1 MMTKAFSWQD
11 AFNRAPGARE
21 TEGGKLAAPLQIKT
35 IRGLKNFLDQAHI
48 KHCLLKPYFETENY
62 PLVESREL
70 LPSFEGDLYEYKD
83 LPGFSMVALARPLK
97 YFQEVF
103 QYDILHGL
111 YDQSEDGVRAK
122 CPLEDSVFA
131 QNALTI
137 ASRLPRHSQEEFRNR
152 FAGRDVTSLDTFP
165 DLLDYLANMERAHVM
180 AQDNYGDF
188 FLSGVYAS
196 LPSDLDTELKRY
208 GLRIGKF
215 TPGDDKR
222 YERNRQFVYQFL
234 MELYGFPIVSE
245 RRTSAALFARRLH
258 RLGENFLVRVL
269 GQSDRTVTSLYSHPD
284 AKNYPRLEK
293 LALVSVGEHQKEA
306 LSLIHKG
313 GYFVDPDK
321 RVVIL
326 RVIYHQHKFDP
337 NNVRQDRALS
347 VLRQEV
353 VHPLTGFPLSKINI
367 IKDIYN
373 LFLRLNDIVRGEYT
387 GRIIFKRNEIVENT
401 DTDEKR
407 LKFLYAWLTKNQR
420 RIIGYSDEFY
430 SNVVKVLDSY
440 LLSPDNYESFD
451 ALRSLHQEV
460 WGRYSFIQQA
470 RRIKDLEDLQ
480 MRHYK
485 GVKLT
490 YLQMLTTFTDILGNL
505 KYEIVNYF
513 DNLVERVL
521 NIGETILGD
530 RYLLANYVEIKD
542 EKLSPYG
549 LSVKKNYGRLVK
561 LLDEFKQIRKLRQ
574 TPHTPPAGLFF

>member
-1 MMTKAFSWQD
+1 MSKAFSWQD
-11 AFNRAPGARE
+11 AFSRAPGARE
-21 TEGGKLAAPLQIKT
+21 TEGGKLAAPPQIKT

-48 KHCLLKPYFETENY
+48 KHCLLKPYFETDNY

-103 QYDILHGL
+103 QYDIIHGL
-111 YDQSEDGVRAK
+111 YDQPDEGARAK
-122 CPLEDSVFA
+122 CPLEENVFA

-137 ASRLPRHSQEEFRNR
+137 ASRLPRHIQEEFRNR
-152 FAGRDVTSLDTFP
+152 FTGRDVTSLDTFP

-180 AQDNYGDF
+180 AQDTYGDF

-222 YERNRQFVYQFL
+222 YERNRLFVYQFL

-245 RRTSAALFARRLH
+245 RRTSAALFARKLH

-284 AKNYPRLEK
+284 AKDYPRLEK

-306 LSLIHKG
+306 LSLIRKG

-451 ALRSLHQEV
+451 VLRSLHQEV
-460 WGRYSFIQQA
+460 WTRYSFIQQA
-470 RRIKDLEDLQ
+470 RRVKDLEDLQ
-480 MRHYK
+480 LRHYK

-490 YLQMLTTFTDILGNL
+490 YLQMLTTFIDIMGNL

-521 NIGETILGD
+521 NIGEAILGD
-530 RYLLANYVEIKD
+530 RYLLVNYVQIKD

>member
-1 MMTKAFSWQD
+1 MSKHFSWQD
-11 AFNRAPGARE
+11 AFSRAPGARE
-21 TEGGKLAAPLQIKT
+21 TEPGKLAAPPQIKT

-48 KHCLLKPYFETENY
+48 KHCLLKPYFTTENY

-111 YDQSEDGVRAK
+111 YDQPEEIALAK

-131 QNALTI
+131 QNALTV
-137 ASRLPRHSQEEFRNR
+137 AMRLPRQIQEEFRAR
-152 FAGRDVTSLDTFP
+152 FAGRDVTSLDAFP
-165 DLLDYLANMERAHVM
+165 DLLDYLGNMERAHVM
-180 AQDNYGDF
+180 AQDTYGDF
-188 FLSGVYAS
+188 YLSGVYAS
-196 LPSDLDTELKRY
+196 LPSDLDTELKRF

-284 AKNYPRLEK
+284 AKDYPRLEK

-306 LSLIHKG
+306 LNLIGKG
-313 GYFVDPDK
+313 GYFVDPQK

-326 RVIYHQHKFDP
+326 RVIYRQHKFDP

-353 VHPLTGFPLSKINI
+353 VHPLTGFPLAKINI

-430 SNVVKVLDSY
+430 SNVAKVLDSY
-440 LLSPDNYESFD
+440 LLSPDNYDSFD
-451 ALRSLHQEV
+451 ALRTLHQEV

-470 RRIKDLEDLQ
+470 RRVKDLEDLQ
-480 MRHYK
+480 LRHYK
-485 GVKLT
+485 GAKLT
-490 YLQMLTTFTDILGNL
+490 YLQMLTTFSDSLGNL

-521 NIGETILGD
+521 NIGETILCD
-530 RYLLANYVEIKD
+530 RYLLANYVHIKD

-549 LSVKKNYGRLVK
+549 LSVKKNYGRVVK
-561 LLDEFKQIRKLRQ
+561 LLDEIKQIRKLRQ
-574 TPHTPPAGLFF
+574 NPHTPPAGLFF

>member
-1 MMTKAFSWQD
+1 MTKALSWQD
-11 AFNRAPGARE
+11 AFSRAPGARH
-21 TEGGKLAAPLQIKT
+21 TDPGKLAAPPQIKT

-48 KHCLLKPYFETENY
+48 KHCLLKPYFTTKNY

-111 YDQSEDGVRAK
+111 YDHSEEQAAAK
-122 CPLEDSVFA
+122 CPLEDNVFA
-131 QNALTI
+131 QNTLSI
-137 ASRLPRHSQEEFRNR
+137 ASRLPRHDQEDFRTK
-152 FAGRDVTSLDTFP
+152 FASRDVTSLDTYP
-165 DLLDYLANMERAHVM
+165 DLLDYLSHMERAHVM
-180 AQDNYGDF
+180 SQDAYGDF

-196 LPSDLDTELKRY
+196 LPSDLDTELKRF

-222 YERNRQFVYQFL
+222 YDRNRNFVYQFL

-245 RRTSAALFARRLH
+245 RRTSASLFARRLH
-258 RLGENFLVRVL
+258 RLGEDFLVRVQ
-269 GQSDRTVTSLYSHPD
+269 GQSDRTITTLYSHPD
-284 AKNYPRLEK
+284 AKDYPRLEK
-293 LALVSVGEHQKEA
+293 LALVGVDEHQKEA
-306 LSLIHKG
+306 LALIRKG
-313 GYFVDPDK
+313 GYFVDPE
-321 RVVIL
+321 RRTVIL
-326 RVIYHQHKFDP
+326 RVIYRQHKFDP

-353 VHPLTGFPLSKINI
+353 IHPLTGFPLTKINI

-407 LKFLYAWLTKNQR
+407 LKFLYAWLTKHQR

-440 LLSPDNYESFD
+440 LLSPDNYDAFD
-451 ALRSLHQEV
+451 NLRALHQEV
-460 WGRYSFIQQA
+460 WNRYSFIMQA
-470 RRIKDLEDLQ
+470 RKVKDLEDLQ

-485 GVKLT
+485 GEKLT
-490 YLQMLTTFTDILGNL
+490 YQQMLFTFTDILGNL

-513 DNLVERVL
+513 DSLVERVI
-521 NIGETILGD
+521 NIGEAILAD
-530 RYLLANYVEIKD
+530 HYLLAKYVHQKD

-549 LSVKKNYGRLVK
+549 LSVKKNYGRLVM
-561 LLDEFKQIRKLRQ
+561 LLDEFKQIRKLRK
-574 TPHTPPAGLFF
+574 TPRKTPAGLFF